1 VKHIVSVSIGSSDR
15 NHSAH
20 VNMLGEDYLVERI
33 GTDGDIEKA
42 IDLIRKMDG
51 EVDAF
56 GMGGIDLYMAAVGK
70 KYVFKD
76 AKRIADAARKTPLVD
91 GTGLKSTLEY
101 RVVKY
106 AAEVEK
112 LPIAGKRVLVVCAI
126 DRIGMGVAFEE
137 LGCRVTY
144 GDLMYALGIPI
155 PLHSLKWIYR
165 LAPIVMP
172 IATRIPFEWLYPTGT
187 GQTVQDAKAST
198 KYARFYDEADVIAG
212 DFHFIRKYLPDR
224 IDGKIVVTNTV
235 TSKDVEE
242 LGRRGASALVA
253 TTPEINGRSFGTN
266 VLEAILV
273 TFINKPVDD
282 ITEKDYFDQLDRL
295 EIKPRIVRY
304 TQPQA

>member
-1 VKHIVSVSIGSSDR
+1 MKRIVSVSIGSSDR

-101 RVVKY
+101 RVVKH

-144 GDLMYALGIPI
+144 GDIMYALGIPI

-212 DFHFIRKYLPDR
+212 DFHFIRKYLPGR
-224 IDGKIVVTNTV
+224 IDGKIVITNTV

-242 LGRRGASALVA
+242 LGQRGASALVT

>member
-1 VKHIVSVSIGSSDR
+1 VKHIVSVSIGSSER

-20 VNMLGEDYLVERI
+20 VSMLGEDYLVERI
-33 GTDGDIEKA
+33 GTDGDIDRA
-42 IDLIRKMDG
+42 IDLMREMDG
-51 EVDAF
+51 KVDAF
-56 GMGGIDLYMAAVGK
+56 GMGGIDLYMAGVGK
-70 KYVFKD
+70 KYVFRD
-76 AKRIADAARKTPLVD
+76 AKKIARAAQKTPLVD

-112 LPIAGKRVLVVCAI
+112 LPISGKRVLVVCAI

-155 PLHSLKWIYR
+155 PVHSLKWIYR
-165 LAPIVMP
+165 LAPIIMP
-172 IATRIPFEWLYPTGT
+172 IATQLPFKWLYPTGK
-187 GQTVQDAKAST
+187 GQTTQDPKASA
-198 KYARFYDEADVIAG
+198 KYARLYEDSDVIAG

-224 IDGKIVVTNTV
+224 IDGKIVITNTV

-242 LGRRGASALVA
+242 LGRRGASVLVT
-253 TTPEINGRSFGTN
+253 TTPEIEGRSFGTN

-273 TFINKPVDD
+273 TLIKKPVDD
-282 ITEKDYFDQLDRL
+282 ITEKDYFDMLDEL

-304 TQPQA
+304 AEA